1 MKPEDT
7 VWLPLYERSSRDDPM
22 YAGGGLACIQ
32 MIQPFDDRPPMLER
46 SRILVDLR
54 EYVLLSDDGIAV
66 PSRDK
71 EVPTFPEAIKLV
83 ALAHNV
89 RESQLHVKI
98 DDGSTKRRKR
108 R

>member
-1 MKPEDT
+1 
-7 VWLPLYERSSRDDPM
+7 
-22 YAGGGLACIQ
+22 

-54 EYVLLSDDGIAV
+54 EYMLLSDDGISV
-66 PSRDK
+66 PSSDK
-71 EVPTFPEAIKLV
+71 EVPTYPEAKKLV

-98 DDGSTKRRKR
+98 DDGPTKRRKR